1 MRQCTHCSQRL
12 HKILEGSV
20 RNVVS
25 GTSSL
30 ANIILYKGHLRPPT
44 NKCLGALTQWQ
55 FWGKRSIR
63 VLSIQG
69 LLRITPNQPEPP
81 SIPSRLTPESP
92 LLASRTRPKRARRN
106 RHLCGPST
114 SATSAEIGNRNDDD
128 SPLAPMNTLLYSGDC
143 TLLMLSCERAWAS
156 RRLQRER
163 KQQ

>member
-1 MRQCTHCSQRL
+1 M
-12 HKILEGSV
+12 
-20 RNVVS
+20 
-25 GTSSL
+25 
-30 ANIILYKGHLRPPT
+30 
-44 NKCLGALTQWQ
+44 TQWQ

-128 SPLAPMNTLLYSGDC
+128 TPLAPMNTLLYSGDC

-156 RRLQRER
+156 RRFQRER
-163 KQQ
+163 KQQRRMPVAQGPGRRVRSIAMCISTCVYWRTFWEHSGLWKKFFLLGGGGI